1 MKDDSNITVALDGTG
16 GDNVDAKTVASAVR
30 FALVLYPN
38 IKVKVFG
45 SQKLKVAL
53 ALEKMESSRYEF
65 IDAPECIPQDED
77 PRSVIS
83 GYRTSAMRLAIEAVK
98 NKEADVAV
106 SSGGTGP
113 LVSLSRHILG
123 TIGNI
128 RPALCAKIPAGP
140 SKYSLM
146 VDLGA
151 NASSNAH
158 DLHDFALLGHCAY
171 KAFYNISAPRV
182 SILNVGTE
190 RNKGSSLIKEA
201 RDLIEQDRRIH
212 CYGFIESD
220 KLFTDD
226 ADVIV
231 TDGFTGNIAL
241 KAAEGVAN
249 AFLNAQGI
257 KRFFSRLARPDW
269 LQPWQYN
276 GSILLGVDGLVIK
289 SHASAG
295 KEAVAV
301 AMVEAAKT
309 AKLNLIDSIKDE
321 LKISSEN

>member
-1 MKDDSNITVALDGTG
+1 MNSETKITVALDGTG

-38 IKVKVFG
+38 IRIKVYG

-53 ALEKMESSRYEF
+53 AFEKIDSSRYEF

-77 PRSVIS
+77 PRAVLE
-83 GYRTSAMRLAIEAVK
+83 GYRTSAMRRVIEAVK
-98 NKEADVAV
+98 DKEADVAV

-123 TIGNI
+123 TIGGL

-140 SKYSLM
+140 AKYSLM
-146 VDLGA
+146 LDLGA
-151 NASSNAH
+151 NASSNAK
-158 DLHDFALLGHCAY
+158 DLHDFAILGQTAY
-171 KAFYNISAPRV
+171 QCFYNVSKPRV
-182 SILNVGTE
+182 CVLNVGSE
-190 RNKGSSLIKEA
+190 RNKGSALVKEA
-201 RDLIEQDRRIH
+201 RDLIEQDH
-212 CYGFIESD
+212 SLNCYGFVEAD

-231 TDGFTGNIAL
+231 TDGFTGNVAL
-241 KAAEGVAN
+241 KAAEGVAS
-249 AFLNAQGI
+249 AFLNAQGM
-257 KRFFSRLARPDW
+257 KKFFSKLARPEW

-276 GSILLGVDGLVIK
+276 GSVLLGVDGLVIK

-301 AMVEAAKT
+301 ALVEAAKT
-309 AKLNLIDSIKDE
+309 AQLNLVETIK
-321 LKISSEN
+321 KQVQ